1 MLIPFLFEFVIILA
15 LIIEFSNDARN
26 IQSGNTDILYV
37 TPMFIGTKITTL
49 VINSKSHK
57 LV

>member
-37 TPMFIGTKITTL
+37 TPMFIGTNNY
-49 VINSKSHK
+49 VGH
-57 LV
+57 